1 MYEPTPGLRGDLGE
15 WRALHFNG
23 RLRSFEAQL
32 PGYIAKWDEL
42 DARLKATGHGT
53 ELVVDMAL
61 DPRIDL
67 LLERG
72 ALGTG
77 DVVRETMEL
86 KQCHANSILLANERG
101 LLIGTGYGSRP
112 GLAQPLVGRR
122 PRQRADHRD
131 HPVPVCR
138 LLGDRRH
145 GRRAVPDHP
154 LTVTP
159 RR

>member
-101 LLIGTGYGSRP
+101 LLIGTGYGSAGQDWRSHSWVVDP
-112 GLAQPLVGRR
+112 DNGLIIETTPYLCVAYWGIVGTAAELY
-122 PRQRADHRD
+122 PII
-131 HPVPVCR
+131 P
-138 LLGDRRH
+138 
-145 GRRAVPDHP
+145 
-154 LTVTP
+154 
-159 RR
+159 